1 VIGTYGTAIEVTGMV
16 AQLSGQ
22 AQRDALSEEAASSN
36 LNSANAHPWE
46 RRQLEI
52 LKQAN
57 SRLHASANIDELTGC
72 LRRNAFIEQF
82 EKLRLKTQ
90 AQEPISLIMIDIDN
104 FKLINDNYG
113 HARGDEALKRVGAA
127 LSAQLGDQ
135 AFAARFGGDEFVIAI
150 PSQLPDETISWLS
163 AIQDGLRS
171 QAKLASDFPE
181 GILMSAGIL
190 YCASGVKV
198 IFEDVI
204 QELDNLLYE
213 AKARGRNCFVSK
225 EISK

>member
-1 VIGTYGTAIEVTGMV
+1 M
-16 AQLSGQ
+16 
-22 AQRDALSEEAASSN
+22 R
-36 LNSANAHPWE
+36 P
-46 RRQLEI
+46 
-52 LKQAN
+52 
-57 SRLHASANIDELTGC
+57 
-72 LRRNAFIEQF
+72 
-82 EKLRLKTQ
+82 KTQ
-90 AQEPISLIMIDIDN
+90 AQEPISLITIDLDH
-104 FKLINDNYG
+104 FKLLNDTYR
-113 HARGDEALKRVGAA
+113 HTRGDEGLKQAGDAL
-127 LSAQLGDQ
+127 LEQLRDQ

-171 QAKLASDFPE
+171 QAKRASDFPE